1 LELELNV
8 SQKYIDDLLDRIIN
22 EFSTKKDKI
31 LTVLEGEIDTL
42 SSQILTKL
50 FA

>member
-1 LELELNV
+1 MS
-8 SQKYIDDLLDRIIN
+8 SQQ
-22 EFSTKKDKI
+22 KKDKI